1 MIRPSSCL
9 SRQHVCAH
17 IINGSRGPME
27 ITVVMGR
34 QSGVEGRD
42 VL

>member
-9 SRQHVCAH
+9 SRQHIRAH
-17 IINGSRGPME
+17 IMNGSRDPVE
-27 ITVVMGR
+27 ITVVMDR